1 MSGEVLVSEW
11 GFRVAGCRW
20 GPMSVTV
27 GTVAGVLGTHT
38 LAQVLGHMEHSEGDN
53 KLFTVA
59 ASVSG

>member
-1 MSGEVLVSEW
+1 MSEW

-27 GTVAGVLGTHT
+27 GTDAGVLGTHT